1 MKKFSL
7 KKISLLLI
15 AFYVGFTFINQQITM
30 FRQHR
35 DIEKYTSQLQ
45 AAQEKN
51 QKLQDEI
58 KLSNDNRYIEKLARE
73 KLGLIREGESPV
85 VDSR

>member
-1 MKKFSL
+1 MKKFSF
-7 KKISLLLI
+7 KKIILLLI
-15 AFYVGFTFINQQITM
+15 AFYVGFVFVNQQVIM

-35 DIEKYTSQLQ
+35 DIEKYTSELQ
-45 AAQEKN
+45 SAQDKN

-58 KLSNDNRYIEKLARE
+58 KLSKDNNYIEKLARE

-85 VDSR
+85 INSK